1 MKISVIIPTC
11 NEEEYIGKLVQFILQ
26 HGKQSVNEVI
36 VVDGHSQDNT
46 LSIAKQA
53 GAVPLLSPKKSR
65 AAQMNYGTN
74 AATGDVLYFV
84 HADVQL
90 LHSFT
95 EDIITAIQAGF
106 PTGCYRYQF
115 DSPRRILRANAYF
128 TRFNGIMCRGGD
140 QTLFIK
146 KEVFNSLNGFNEKYV
161 VMEDYDMI
169 QRIQRKYPFKIIPK
183 DILVSARK
191 YDTNSWA
198 RVQVANIIAFL
209 QYFLN
214 RSPEKIALLYKKML
228 NYR

>member
-11 NEEEYIGKLVQFILQ
+11 NEEEHIGELIQFILQ
-26 HGKQSVNEVI
+26 YGKQSVNEVI
-36 VVDGHSQDNT
+36 VADGHSQDNT
-46 LSIAKQA
+46 LSVAKQA
-53 GAVPLLSPKKSR
+53 GALPLLSPKKSR
-65 AAQMNYGTN
+65 AAQMNYGAC

-90 LHSFT
+90 LPCFT
-95 EDIITAIQAGF
+95 EDIINAIHAGY

-115 DSPRRILRANAYF
+115 DSPRRLLQANAYF

-140 QTLFIK
+140 QTLFIT
-146 KEVFNSLNGFNEKYV
+146 KEIFNLLNGFNEAYV

-169 QRIQRKYPFKIIPK
+169 QRIQRQFPFKIIPK

-191 YDTNSWA
+191 YDNNSWA
-198 RVQVANIIAFL
+198 KVQVANLVAFL